1 MEEYGCVMRGLRVSY
16 ESKAFLR
23 KKIFPL
29 PFKNFGRLDSVSR
42 MTCYAVALAL
52 KDAGIKYSLNRKQ
65 DIGII
70 GTNTSGSLQ
79 SDINYFKDYLDSG
92 RTLSRGNLFIYTL
105 PTSPLAEAAIY
116 FGLQGPLLYM
126 TLSQPGTAALLRDA
140 GNMIVCG
147 ETSAMLAVKA
157 DEAEAVCFVLTQ
169 EKDLSGGKAC
179 SLEKITAVAERTSHL
194 DEVITG
200 CIATAS

>member
-1 MEEYGCVMRGLRVSY
+1 MEEYGCVMRGLKISY
-16 ESKAFLR
+16 ENEAFLR
-23 KKIFPL
+23 KNIFPL
-29 PFKNFGRLDSVSR
+29 PFKNFGRLDSVAR
-42 MTCYAVALAL
+42 MTCYAAALAL

-79 SDINYFKDYLDSG
+79 SDINYFRDYLDSG

-126 TLSQPGTAALLRDA
+126 TLSQPGTAVLLRDA
-140 GNMIVCG
+140 GNIIVSG

-157 DEAEAVCFVLTQ
+157 DETEAVCFVLTQ
-169 EKDLSGGKAC
+169 DDRLTEKVC
-179 SLEKITAVAERTSHL
+179 NLE
-194 DEVITG
+194 EVIAIAKKTSRLDKVIKG
-200 CIATAS
+200 CSTTMS

>member
-1 MEEYGCVMRGLRVSY
+1 MKKMQTDFKD
-16 ESKAFLR
+16 KALLK
-23 KKIFPL
+23 KKIL
-29 PFKNFGRLDSVSR
+29 AYPFRNFGRLDNTSR

-52 KDAGIKYSLNRKQ
+52 KDAGIKHSLNQKH

-79 SDINYFKDYLDSG
+79 SDIDYFKDYLDSG
-92 RTLSRGNLFIYTL
+92 RTLGRGNLFIYTI

-126 TLSQPGTAALLRDA
+126 AFSRHGTAEFLRDA
-140 GNMIVCG
+140 GNIIVYG

-157 DEAEAVCFVLTQ
+157 DEAEAVCFVLIRNADSNGNVLCNTARA
-169 EKDLSGGKAC
+169 ETILGKDLIFPKMIKEFSSLRKGK
-179 SLEKITAVAERTSHL
+179 SSR
-194 DEVITG
+194 
-200 CIATAS
+200 